1 MLAALPL
8 AIMVGLAIL
17 ADRHLPKASE
27 LPMQWGW
34 DGRINW
40 TAPRR
45 VALGFMPFLAALI
58 LVPVSLLPGEWLAL
72 PISAASLLLGQLLQ
86 LWLTRRHLLRR
97 A

>member
-1 MLAALPL
+1 MLAALTL

-45 VALGFMPFLAALI
+45 AALGFMQFLAALI

-86 LWLTRRHLLRR
+86 LWPTRRHLLRR
-97 A
+97 T